1 MPLPD
6 HLAVRLKIPV
16 IAAPMFLVSGPD
28 LAIEACR
35 GGAIGA
41 LPSLNCRTLSDYEA
55 WLDRLESAT
64 TPADAPYA
72 VNLIVHRSNTR
83 LAEDLALT
91 VARRVPI
98 VITSLGA
105 DHEIVAAVHGYG
117 GIVLHD
123 VISRRHAEKAAGA
136 GVDGIIAVTAGAGG
150 HTGTLSPF
158 ALLAE
163 IRAVF
168 GGTLILAGGISTGG
182 QIAAA
187 IAMGADL
194 VSMGTRFIAT
204 CESLAQPAYKDMLVA
219 AGAADVVTTSRVTGI
234 NANFLRQSLAA
245 AGVDLEALG
254 ELDTSGDSKA
264 WRDIWS
270 AGHGVGAISDIP
282 STADLCARLVREY
295 DDARA

>member
-1 MPLPD
+1 MPLPE
-6 HLAVRLKIPV
+6 HLAARLKFPV

-28 LAIEACR
+28 LVIEACK
-35 GGAIGA
+35 GGALGA
-41 LPSLNCRTLSDYEA
+41 FPSLNCRTLADYAA
-55 WLDRLESAT
+55 WLERIEASL
-64 TPADAPYA
+64 TPPDAPYA
-72 VNLIVHRSNTR
+72 VNLIVHRSNAR

-91 VARRVPI
+91 VARRVPV

-105 DHEIVAAVHGYG
+105 DNEIVAAVHGYG

-123 VISRRHAEKAAGA
+123 VISRRHAEKAVGA

-150 HTGTLSPF
+150 HTGNLSPF

-168 GGTLILAGGISTGG
+168 GGTLVLAGGISTGG

-204 CESLAQPAYKDMLVA
+204 RESLAQPAYKEMLVEA
-219 AGAADVVTTSRVTGI
+219 EAADVVTTSRVTGI

-245 AGVDLEALG
+245 AGADLEAPG

-270 AGHGVGAISDIP
+270 AGHGVGSIRDIP
-282 STADLCARLVREY
+282 STKALCARLVREY
-295 DDARA
+295 GEARA